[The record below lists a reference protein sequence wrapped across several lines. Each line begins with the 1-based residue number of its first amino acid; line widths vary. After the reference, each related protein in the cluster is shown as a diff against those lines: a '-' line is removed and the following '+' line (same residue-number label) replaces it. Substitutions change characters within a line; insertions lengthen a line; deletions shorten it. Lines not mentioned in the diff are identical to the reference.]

1 MIADL
6 TKCIIEPSSCFF
18 TPFLNSCL
26 NLFFQEQEEAEADDN
41 VDEESEAAEDEEEIS
56 PVKEKAAKVEKS
68 KAKPKAVPKAKA
80 SGDDAK
86 TKSSKSSSKT
96 YEEMIM
102 NAIKELK
109 SRTGSSRQAIFK
121 FLKETHSFGQV
132 SEKRILL
139 NVSNALKKGLEK
151 GVFKMA
157 KEAGKGSGCYK
168 LGDKGLE
175 MLKKANAKAKP
186 KPKKD
191 VKKKETSKKATS
203 KPKAKSKEDAGVA
216 LSMDLSFIDMFL
228 IYLL

>member
-1 MIADL
+1 MI
-6 TKCIIEPSSCFF
+6 I
-18 TPFLNSCL
+18 
-26 NLFFQEQEEAEADDN
+26 
-41 VDEESEAAEDEEEIS
+41 
-56 PVKEKAAKVEKS
+56 
-68 KAKPKAVPKAKA
+68 
-80 SGDDAK
+80 
-86 TKSSKSSSKT
+86 
-96 YEEMIM
+96 

-121 FLKETHSFGQV
+121 FLKETHSFRQV

-175 MLKKANAKAKP
+175 IVKKANAKAKP
-186 KPKKD
+186 KPKD
-191 VKKKETSKKATS
+191 VKKKEASKKATS

-216 LSMDLSFIDMFL
+216 LSMDLSILDIFFN
-228 IYLL
+228 